1 MSPANW
7 DLPSRIELFS
17 DLAKLPPPNHPQG
30 ERSVGLVRTIPV
42 IDRNGDQF
50 TLYEFHDR
58 RFLRK
63 VRRMKLETGELVQ
76 EIDGV
81 LVVIGT
87 GETLARG

>member
-1 MSPANW
+1 
-7 DLPSRIELFS
+7 
-17 DLAKLPPPNHPQG
+17 
-30 ERSVGLVRTIPV
+30 VGLVRTIPV

-76 EIDGV
+76 EVDGA
-81 LVVIGT
+81 LVVVGT
-87 GETLARG
+87 GEQLTKAGT